1 MLVLSRKL
9 NEKILLPGTHT
20 AIQVIGIKPGVV
32 RLGIDAP
39 PEVIV
44 LREEIPDRSSEWL
57 PRATPAAPAQEEK
70 LKAVGHL
77 AVNRLKMA
85 RAELAILRHQLQ
97 SGLLHE
103 AETTLDKLDDDIRAL
118 RQRVRSETDA
128 AAPIPLPRK
137 TR

>member
-39 PEVIV
+39 PEVVV
-44 LREEIPDRSSEWL
+44 LREEIPDRSEEWS
-57 PRATPAAPAQEEK
+57 PRATPATPPQEDK

-77 AVNRLKMA
+77 AANRLKMA
-85 RAELAILRHQLQ
+85 RAELSILRRQLQ
-97 SGLLHE
+97 EGMLHE

-118 RQRVRSETDA
+118 RQRVRTETDDS
-128 AAPIPLPRK
+128 APIPLPRK